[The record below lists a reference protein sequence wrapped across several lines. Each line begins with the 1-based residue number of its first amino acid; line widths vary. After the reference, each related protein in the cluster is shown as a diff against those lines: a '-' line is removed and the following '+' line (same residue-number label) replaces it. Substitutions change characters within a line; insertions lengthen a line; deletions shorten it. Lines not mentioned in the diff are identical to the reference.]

1 MNNPVKGEIEVKL
14 DKIQTL
20 LDDRG
25 LDALLIQQVANFA
38 WLTGGA
44 SSYVNAADSIG
55 IASLLVTPHGRYL
68 ITNNIEAPRLRDEE
82 HLEEQGWE
90 FKISPWYQVI
100 DWVGQLTKGLRVGM
114 DSFSPDRKD
123 LSEDLIHLRMTLSP
137 EEQNRIKQVGQGC
150 AEAMKAAIHL
160 VQPGLSEYQIAAIL
174 GKEMQQRGILP
185 IVNLIATDQRIYS
198 YRHPLPT
205 SKRLER
211 YAMLVACGRKYGLV
225 CSITRLV
232 HFGSMPDD
240 LRRKASEVAQIDA
253 VFHTTTH
260 PGRSL
265 GEVFRAA
272 QEKYTELGYSDE
284 WKLHHQGGP
293 AGYNPREVIATMDS
307 DLVVA
312 EGQAYAWNPS
322 ITGTKSEDTILVK
335 SNAVEV
341 LTEISDWPMLP
352 IELNGQTVFRPA
364 TLEIT

>member
-14 DKIQTL
+14 EKIQTL
-20 LDDRG
+20 LDDKG
-25 LDALLIQQVANFA
+25 LDALLIQQVSNFA

-44 SSYVNAADSIG
+44 RSYVNAADSIG
-55 IASLLVTPHGRYL
+55 VASLLVTPQGRYL
-68 ITNNIEAPRLRDEE
+68 ITNNIEAPRLREEE

-90 FKISPWYQVI
+90 FKISPWYQVV
-100 DWVGQLTKGLRVGM
+100 DWVEQLTKGLGVGM
-114 DSFSPDRKD
+114 DGFYPDRED
-123 LSEDLIHLRMTLSP
+123 LSENLILLRMTLSP
-137 EEQNRIKQVGQGC
+137 EEQARIKQVSQGC
-150 AEAMKAAIHL
+150 AEAMNAAIHL
-160 VQPGLSEYQIAAIL
+160 VQPGLSEFQIAAIL

-205 SKRLER
+205 SKRLDR

-225 CSITRLV
+225 CSITRLIY
-232 HFGSMPDD
+232 FGHMPDD
-240 LRRKASEVAQIDA
+240 LKRKASEVAQIDA
-253 VFHTTTH
+253 VFQTTTR

-265 GEVFRAA
+265 GDVFQAA
-272 QEKYTELGYSDE
+272 RDKYAELGYSDE

-307 DLVVA
+307 DLVVT

-335 SNAVEV
+335 SNGVEV

-352 IELNGQTVFRPA
+352 IEMNGQMIFRPA